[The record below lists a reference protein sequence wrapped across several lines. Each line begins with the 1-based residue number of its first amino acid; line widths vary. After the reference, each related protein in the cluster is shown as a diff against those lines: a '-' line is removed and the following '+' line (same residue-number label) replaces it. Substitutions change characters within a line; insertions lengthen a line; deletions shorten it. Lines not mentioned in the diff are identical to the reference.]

1 MCVRGRMRHPPAVT
15 ACFVSCGSPARTE
28 RSSIVGYNQT
38 VVAIV
43 TCATL
48 TLCSARVQAQAP
60 AFTIDGNVALRTME
74 QLMAKLRE
82 VLAKST
88 NPTRR
93 QQLTGWKVMRIK
105 NPLPDGNVAYVHVIN
120 PVIPG
125 AGYTIMQTLYDEF

>member
-1 MCVRGRMRHPPAVT
+1 
-15 ACFVSCGSPARTE
+15 
-28 RSSIVGYNQT
+28 
-38 VVAIV
+38 
-43 TCATL
+43 
-48 TLCSARVQAQAP
+48 
-60 AFTIDGNVALRTME
+60 ME

-125 AGYTIMQTLYDEF
+125 ADYTIMQTLYDEFPGERHALYEVYPSAFVANLSLATGEIALDMTQSSHAPSSPAR